1 MTEVSRQVIA
11 DISYPTFLN
20 RSGKG
25 TPILFLHGSGPGATG
40 WSNWQY
46 ALSALGD
53 SFECL
58 APDLVGFGQSMH
70 PDPPPIGISS
80 WMRMWIRQVVDVL
93 DRLGIEKAHLVGNSL
108 GGGLAL
114 HLLVERPDRFDR
126 VVLMGAVGV
135 PLRLTR
141 ELDLIWGFYEEPS
154 PQRMMQMIRWFTYEE
169 EVNEE
174 RLREIAQ
181 VRYEAAMIPEV
192 RRSYEAMFPAP
203 RQRHLD
209 EVVVAD
215 AALRRIRH
223 PVLLIHGRDDPIVPL
238 ETSLYLMSHLGG
250 DVQLHIFG
258 RCSHWVQIE
267 YRERFHRLVSDFLGE
282 GQWRG

>member
-1 MTEVSRQVIA
+1 MAEVSRQVITN
-11 DISYPTFLN
+11 ILYPTFLN

-25 TPILFLHGSGPGATG
+25 APVLFLHGSGPGATG

-46 ALSALGD
+46 ALPAVGD
-53 SFECL
+53 FFECL

-80 WMRMWIRQVVDVL
+80 WMRMWIQQVGALL

-114 HLLVERPDRFDR
+114 HLLVEQPDRFDR
-126 VVLMGAVGV
+126 VVLMGAVGI

-154 PQRMMQMIRWFTYEE
+154 LQRMKRIIRWFAYGED
-169 EVNEE
+169 VDEE
-174 RLREIAQ
+174 RLREIVQA
-181 VRYEAAMIPEV
+181 RYEAAMTPEV

-209 EVVVAD
+209 EIVVAD
-215 AALRRIRH
+215 ADLRRIRH
-223 PVLLIHGRDDPIVPL
+223 PVLLIHGRDDPIVPV
-238 ETSLYLMSHLGG
+238 ETSIYLLTRLGG

-267 YRERFHRLVSDFLGE
+267 YRERFHRLVLDFLRE
-282 GQWRG
+282 GQ